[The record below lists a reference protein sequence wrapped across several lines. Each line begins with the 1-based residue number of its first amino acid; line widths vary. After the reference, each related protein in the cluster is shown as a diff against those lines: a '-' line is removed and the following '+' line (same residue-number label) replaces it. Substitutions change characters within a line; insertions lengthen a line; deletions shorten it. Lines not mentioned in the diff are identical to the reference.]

1 MKILKSLQAALVFGL
16 FAISSASG
24 ERADL
29 HQRVTGLAQKYQ
41 LDAQELYTAVDSVR
55 NTGRLPAKWI
65 TKAEASRLGWHPG
78 KPLGR
83 IAPGKSIGG
92 DRFGNRE
99 KKLPGARG
107 LLPVKAGRTWFEAD
121 LSYRGGKRNAKRLL
135 YSSDRW
141 IFVTADHYQ
150 TFERILP

>member
-1 MKILKSLQAALVFGL
+1 MKILKPLQAALVFGL

-99 KKLPGARG
+99 G
-107 LLPVKAGRTWFEAD
+107 LLPVKTGRTWYEAD